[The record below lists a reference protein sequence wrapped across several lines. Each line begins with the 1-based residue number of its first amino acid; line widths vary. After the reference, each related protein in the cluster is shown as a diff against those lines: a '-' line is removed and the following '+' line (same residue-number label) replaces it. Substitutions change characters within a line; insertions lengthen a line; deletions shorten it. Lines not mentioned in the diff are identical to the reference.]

1 MSIDLTNP
9 LQDGINYLKKWRDR
23 YSTKEYP
30 SKIVLNIFY
39 RQYAMD
45 SIWDMQIA
53 NSFEKLAN
61 TEVDLLEAFKK
72 IETEYSAS
80 AENFTSNNRLINL
93 IKEGVEIGGLN
104 YNSLLPLILKAEKE
118 DNTAIEELEFTYLYW
133 FLANKSTMMWSAYG
147 RIGHNNLD
155 SVTKVT
161 NAIIKINKP
170 FTYKNSLNIFGNLIV
185 SKFMEEKYVP
195 LKPLFMNNYEDD
207 FLSGIQAY
215 QNGNYQNAI
224 YFLEKSMSAVKFAGL
239 TKEIEKETIET
250 GYYNLGNAKK
260 ETSDFAGAIE
270 CYKKALNSNPSFPA
284 FEKGYGYLQQCC
296 FEINTQES
304 LKTAV
309 EYLNVCTKYFPNN
322 EVAFINKGIA
332 LINLNDINNAR
343 IAFQSAKALGNEDA
357 QEFINDYC

>member
-9 LQDGINYLKKWRDR
+9 LNDGINYLKKWRDR
-23 YSTKEYP
+23 YSNFEYP

-45 SIWDMQIA
+45 SIWDMQIT
-53 NSFEKLAN
+53 NSFE
-61 TEVDLLEAFKK
+61 DLSNSEIDLQEAFKK
-72 IETEYSAS
+72 IENEYSSS

-104 YNSLLPLILKAEKE
+104 YHSLLPLISRAENE
-118 DNTAIEELEFTYLYW
+118 DNEAVEELEFTYLYW
-133 FLANKSTMMWSAYG
+133 LLANKSTIMWSAYG
-147 RIGHNNLD
+147 RIGHSTLE

-161 NAIIKINKP
+161 NAIIKINEP

-185 SKFMEEKYVP
+185 SKFMDEKYVP

-207 FLSGIQAY
+207 FLSGIEAY

-224 YFLEKSMSAVKFAGL
+224 YFLEKSMSAVKSAGL

-260 ETSDFAGAIE
+260 ETSDFAGAIK
-270 CYKKALNSNPSFPA
+270 CYKIALNLNPSFPP

-296 FEINTQES
+296 FEINSQES

-309 EYLNVCTKYFPNN
+309 EYLNICTRYFPNN
-322 EVAFINKGIA
+322 DVAFINKGIA
-332 LINLNDINNAR
+332 YVNLNDIYNAR
-343 IAFQSAKALGNEDA
+343 KAFESAVLLGNNDA
-357 QEFINDYC
+357 RSFINDYC